1 VLVLLRR
8 QGECIVIGD
17 DIVITVVG
25 FERGRVRIGIQ
36 APRHIAVDR
45 EEIHERKKAEKLK
58 AVS

>member
-45 EEIHERKKAEKLK
+45 EEIYERKKAEKLK